1 MAGSTMLDVAG
12 ELSQEVIRQ
21 PRPEGR
27 EGPACRVAQAVPGR
41 GGSMGNTLRE
51 KALAL
56 DKPKEAMG
64 VQRDER

>member
-27 EGPACRVAQAVPGR
+27 EGPACRVAQAIPGR
-41 GGSMGNTLRE
+41 GGSMGNLGPRQTQGGHGR
-51 KALAL
+51 AA
-56 DKPKEAMG
+56 
-64 VQRDER
+64 